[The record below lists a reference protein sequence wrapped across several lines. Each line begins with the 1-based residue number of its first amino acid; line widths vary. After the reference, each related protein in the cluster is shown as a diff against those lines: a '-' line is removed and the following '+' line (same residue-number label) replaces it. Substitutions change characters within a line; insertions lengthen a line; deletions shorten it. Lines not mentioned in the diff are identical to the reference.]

1 MRNER
6 SITFWRIFYLQKE
19 EAFEEQEEACLDR
32 KSEVRE
38 RKIEKR
44 MTERKVVVR
53 IFLNRHRNIFRR
65 SFLISGET
73 TNMFTIDCSFSFM
86 LKNIDFNS
94 GYYIFIFS

>member
-38 RKIEKR
+38 RKIVKR

-86 LKNIDFNS
+86 LKNIEFNG

>member
-53 IFLNRHRNIFRR
+53 IF
-65 SFLISGET
+65 
-73 TNMFTIDCSFSFM
+73 
-86 LKNIDFNS
+86 
-94 GYYIFIFS
+94 